1 MRNQRRRLLNVLDR
15 QSEPTTALACTTAAA
30 RDEVVEAKGLDLR
43 KGITRRAFTD
53 QEILERCFYPMVNE
67 GAKILEEGMAQRSLD
82 IDVIWVNGYG
92 WPVYRGGPMWWAD
105 NVVGLKTIHDAL
117 LKYRDA
123 SGDPFWEPAP
133 LLKKLVQEGK
143 KFSTV

>member
-1 MRNQRRRLLNVLDR
+1 
-15 QSEPTTALACTTAAA
+15 
-30 RDEVVEAKGLDLR
+30 
-43 KGITRRAFTD
+43 
-53 QEILERCFYPMVNE
+53 MVNE
-67 GAKILEEGMAQRSLD
+67 GAKILAEGMAQRSLD

-133 LLKKLVQEGK
+133 LLKKLVQDGK
-143 KFSTV
+143 KFSSV

>member
-1 MRNQRRRLLNVLDR
+1 
-15 QSEPTTALACTTAAA
+15 
-30 RDEVVEAKGLDLR
+30 
-43 KGITRRAFTD
+43 
-53 QEILERCFYPMVNE
+53 
-67 GAKILEEGMAQRSLD
+67 
-82 IDVIWVNGYG
+82 
-92 WPVYRGGPMWWAD
+92 MWWAD

-133 LLKKLVQEGK
+133 LLKKLVQEDK

>member
-1 MRNQRRRLLNVLDR
+1 MTEAVIV
-15 QSEPTTALACTTAAA
+15 STARTPIGKAFRGAFNMTHGATLGGH
-30 RDEVVEAKGLDLR
+30 VVKHAV
-43 KGITRRAFTD
+43 
-53 QEILERCFYPMVNE
+53 ER
-67 GAKILEEGMAQRSLD
+67 AKILAEGMAQRSLD

-105 NVVGLKTIHDAL
+105 TVVGLKTIHDAL